1 MRILQIYDHI
11 GINCGIM
18 SVIMNWYRNIDT
30 DTIQFDFLV
39 AEKRNASYESEIKSL
54 GGSVYY
60 MSDKLSVSHVPEIIK
75 NTKKF
80 MKENAKKYAAVHLHT
95 HTFAYPYLYYA
106 KKYGVAKR
114 ISHAHSISL
123 GNTPLA
129 NLRNRIMVY
138 PLKFFANNYLACSD
152 RAGSCLYD
160 MLGIK
165 KYETLLNG
173 IDFEKYKYDA
183 QKRTEM
189 RKKLNLDKT
198 DIAVIH
204 ISNMTPIKNVPFVVK
219 VFSQMNLI
227 KKCKLILVG
236 KSELPQEVV
245 ETIQDRGIENDVINL
260 GVCSDVPDILQAADV
275 CLMPSESEGLGIVA
289 IESQAANVP
298 VITSLGFPKDIYV
311 TDIIQKC
318 DLKSELWAEK
328 ALELISKRDLQV
340 NLDIAKDKYDIK
352 SIVQKIAQHYKE

>member
-30 DTIQFDFLV
+30 DKIQFDFLV
-39 AEKRNASYESEIKSL
+39 AERRNDSYEAEIKRL
-54 GGSVYY
+54 GGRVYY
-60 MSDKLSVSHVPEIIK
+60 MSDMLSVSHLHEIIK

-80 MKENAKKYAAVHLHT
+80 MKKNAKKYAAVHLHT
-95 HTFAYPYLYYA
+95 HTFSYPYLYYA
-106 KKYGVAKR
+106 KKYGVVKR

-123 GNTPLA
+123 GNTPLT

-138 PLKFFANNYLACSD
+138 PLKFFANKYLACSD
-152 RAGSCLYD
+152 KAGTCLYG

-173 IDFEKYKYDA
+173 IDFEKYRYEA
-183 QKRTEM
+183 QKRIEM

-198 DIAVIH
+198 DTAVIH
-204 ISNMTPIKNVPFVVK
+204 ISNMTKIKNVPFVIE
-219 VFSQMNLI
+219 VFSQMKLN

-245 ETIQDRGIENDVINL
+245 RVIQDKGIVNDVINL
-260 GVCSDVPDILQAADV
+260 GVRSDVPEILQAADV

-289 IESQAANVP
+289 IECQAANVP
-298 VITSLGFPKDIYV
+298 VLTSLGFPKDIYV
-311 TDIIQKC
+311 SDIIQKC

-328 ALELISKRDLQV
+328 ALELTSKRELQV
-340 NLDIAKDKYDIK
+340 NLDTAKEKYDIK
-352 SIVQKIAQHYKE
+352 SIVQKIAQYYKE